1 MVYFLQRAVEN
12 FRQRIVDTEK
22 ELILLREENQRVK
35 AGWEGEKRRNRD
47 IETRLVNAEAANGT
61 LQRRVDAF
69 CDAKQVLEN
78 EVSFRLIDKPI
89 KCNWLTEA
97 EKLFS
102 ARRKGDPAPRAE
114 EEREKDG

>member
-1 MVYFLQRAVEN
+1 MYVDSSFFSKRAVEN

-61 LQRRVDAF
+61 LQRRVDGF
-69 CDAKQVLEN
+69 CKAKLNLEN
-78 EVSFRLIDKPI
+78 EVSF
-89 KCNWLTEA
+89 
-97 EKLFS
+97 
-102 ARRKGDPAPRAE
+102 
-114 EEREKDG
+114 

>member
-1 MVYFLQRAVEN
+1 MES
-12 FRQRIVDTEK
+12 FRQRIVDSEK
-22 ELILLREENQRVK
+22 ELILLREEKQRVK

-78 EVSFRLIDKPI
+78 EVSFRLIDGPTECDVLI
-89 KCNWLTEA
+89 EA
-97 EKLFS
+97 EKTFLV
-102 ARRKGDPAPRAE
+102 RRKGDPAP
-114 EEREKDG
+114 

>member
-1 MVYFLQRAVEN
+1 MES

-22 ELILLREENQRVK
+22 ELILLREENQRLK

-78 EVSFRLIDKPI
+78 EVSFVIVTMCSPMPNFQI
-89 KCNWLTEA
+89 Y
-97 EKLFS
+97 FS
-102 ARRKGDPAPRAE
+102 ARRKGDTAP
-114 EEREKDG
+114 

>member
-1 MVYFLQRAVEN
+1 MEN

-22 ELILLREENQRVK
+22 ELILLREENQRLK

-78 EVSFRLIDKPI
+78 EVSFPGVNDLI
-89 KCNWLTEA
+89 
-97 EKLFS
+97 
-102 ARRKGDPAPRAE
+102 
-114 EEREKDG
+114 